1 MHFVIDAGGLLAAAA
16 VGTAVFVPLTYVIR
30 SSNQAPL
37 RGIWLPIVAVW
48 DLALCLLG
56 WTNAWR
62 DEFAA
67 KALHLAIAA
76 SVPMGQLLALLI
88 ALNVFQRNFGRLP
101 ESFAFGGRANQRNA
115 DVLMHGF
122 VLFVLTLGAGL
133 FAEVCVSR

>member
-1 MHFVIDAGGLLAAAA
+1 MTGHEGKGCDRIPAKPDDYARFRGNVLVGFWMTRFDSLRGRIRLAVEGIRMHFVIDAGGLLAAAA

-62 DEFAA
+62 DELQR
-67 KALHLAIAA
+67 KPCTWQ
-76 SVPMGQLLALLI
+76 SLLRCPWG
-88 ALNVFQRNFGRLP
+88 NYWHF
-101 ESFAFGGRANQRNA
+101 
-115 DVLMHGF
+115 
-122 VLFVLTLGAGL
+122 
-133 FAEVCVSR
+133 